1 MTNRRRASLGVDT
14 PARPRAVTESLPIKI
29 VAANLR
35 YGWRSRRRARRHLE
49 HLLASPTP
57 VVIGVQEAK
66 NVVLAA
72 VLGVMAR
79 VMQRTTSPA
88 LAGSAIVTRGVVA
101 SRFRLFL
108 GGVSSATLPR
118 WIARATVRV
127 DGSRLVVFSAHV
139 PPARAGQRAQL
150 RYLTRLKR
158 RTDRLTRRGVAW
170 AVCIDA
176 NRSIEQVAQMLG
188 GRAYGV
194 GIVGVIV
201 SELVQVV
208 DHGVDRFGVNNG
220 LTDHPAPW
228 VEISGIKNKEWSPA

>member
-1 MTNRRRASLGVDT
+1 MTDLRRVSLGVDR
-14 PARPRAVTESLPIKI
+14 PASPRAVTESLPTKI

-49 HLLASPTP
+49 HLLDGSTP

-66 NVVLAA
+66 NVALAA

-88 LAGSAIVTRGVVA
+88 LAGSAIVARGVVA
-101 SRFRLFL
+101 SKFRLFL

-118 WIARATVRV
+118 WIARSKIRI
-127 DGSRLVVFSAHV
+127 DGDPLVIFSAHV
-139 PPARAGQRAQL
+139 PPARAGRRAQR

-158 RTDRLTRRGVAW
+158 RTDRLTRKGIAW
-170 AVCIDA
+170 VVCIDA
-176 NRSIEQVAQMLG
+176 NRAIDDVARMLG
-188 GRAYGV
+188 GTAYGV